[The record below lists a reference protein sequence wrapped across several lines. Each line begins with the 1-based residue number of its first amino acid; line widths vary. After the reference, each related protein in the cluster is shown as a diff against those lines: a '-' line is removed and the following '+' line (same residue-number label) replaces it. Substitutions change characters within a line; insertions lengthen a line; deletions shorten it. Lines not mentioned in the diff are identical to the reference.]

1 MNTNSSFQQNISKSK
16 PKMYAKNLLQVC
28 KFGLPFG
35 NPLIYHINR
44 LMKKDH
50 MIISIDTEKVFDKIQ
65 HSFFI
70 KLAN

>member
-1 MNTNSSFQQNISKSK
+1 
-16 PKMYAKNLLQVC
+16 MYAKNLFQVC

-44 LMKKDH
+44 LMKKNH

-65 HSFFI
+65 HLFFI